1 MLAAS
6 YMKLNNLIVPGHS
19 IGGICLGTTAGTF
32 LDQLEPE
39 DEITTENDTIAILNK
54 GLITIYYTPQ
64 TELITAISC
73 NQLFP
78 GIYDN
83 KLWPGMN
90 VADVIRKSSRQTA
103 WSGFVQIDGIEG
115 IGLSMPEEQDDFEQ
129 LTDSLSPDFI
139 FEELW
144 VYNP

>member
-1 MLAAS
+1 
-6 YMKLNNLIVPGHS
+6 MKLNNLIIPGHS
-19 IGGICLGTTAGTF
+19 IGGICLGTTVGSF
-32 LDQLEPE
+32 LDQLEAD
-39 DEITTENDTIAILNK
+39 DEIKAENNTIAILNQ
-54 GLITIYYTPQ
+54 GLIIIYYTPQ

-90 VADVIRKSSRQTA
+90 VADVIRNSSRQTA

-115 IGLSMPEEQDDFEQ
+115 IGLSLPQENDDFDQ
-129 LTDSLSPDFI
+129 LTDFLPPDFI

-144 VYNP
+144 IYNP

>member
-1 MLAAS
+1 
-6 YMKLNNLIVPGHS
+6 MKLNHLIIPGYS
-19 IGGICLGTTAGTF
+19 IGGICLGTTVGSF
-32 LDQLEPE
+32 LDQLEAD
-39 DEITTENDTIAILNK
+39 DEITTENKTIAILNQ

-73 NQLFP
+73 NQFFP

-90 VADVIRKSSRQTA
+90 VADVIRNSSTQTA

-115 IGLSMPEEQDDFEQ
+115 IGLSLPQENDDFER
-129 LTDSLSPDFI
+129 LTDCLPPDFI